1 MLKNWKFAHK
11 TMSLPVVAAAGFV
24 FILVVSWVL
33 GARNSTL
40 LTQMQSGHAPAVEL
54 SRDLEELLAAMQRGM
69 QDAVAAADV
78 ERLSET
84 ESLHDRFLERLKQE
98 EDNPVI
104 EAGEI
109 ERLTATMV
117 TYYALARETSLRMM
131 GEELGEGLTDA
142 LERMRTS
149 YNDLNETLQT
159 NTLANQEA
167 MALSFTTIDANQRAL
182 MMTVVIVSLL
192 SVVLLAGM
200 SMWMTRQLQPLKN
213 VVRVAERVAEGDLE
227 QEEFA
232 VETTDE
238 IGQVLEAM
246 QRMVR
251 YFREMA
257 SVANQ
262 IAQGDLSRRVQPR
275 SERDVLGN
283 AFRGMT
289 DYFQEMADVADAI
302 ARGDLTSQVKPRS
315 QEDVFGNSFRGMLE
329 NLSKMIGETRSG
341 VTMLSSASAQV
352 SSAAQSLSDGTSAQG
367 ASVEET
373 TSSLTQMTASITQNA
388 SNSREMEQIALKG
401 AADAEES
408 GQAMKETLLAMKAI
422 AEKVSIV
429 EEIAYQTNL
438 LALNAAIEAARAGD
452 HGRGFGVV
460 ATEVRK
466 LAERSQEAAKEI
478 GGLASSSVSV
488 AERSGEIL
496 DRLVP
501 SIKKTK
507 ELVQEVVA
515 ASDEQS
521 SGVSQINNA
530 MGQVD
535 QVTQRNAS
543 AGEELSS
550 TSQQMAAQA
559 RSLHELMGFFRL
571 NESDGA
577 TPEHNHGPAL
587 APAPAAPVVSNA
599 PPETKSGSGAE
610 KASPTPVDPDFTRF

>member
-488 AERSGEIL
+488 SVAERSGEIL

-530 MGQVD
+530 MGPGGSGDAEKRLGGRRALQHVAAD
-535 QVTQRNAS
+535 GG
-543 AGEELSS
+543 AG
-550 TSQQMAAQA
+550 
-559 RSLHELMGFFRL
+559 
-571 NESDGA
+571 
-577 TPEHNHGPAL
+577 AL
-587 APAPAAPVVSNA
+587 AARAHGLFPLERKRRSHP
-599 PPETKSGSGAE
+599 
-610 KASPTPVDPDFTRF
+610 

>member
-1 MLKNWKFAHK
+1 
-11 TMSLPVVAAAGFV
+11 
-24 FILVVSWVL
+24 
-33 GARNSTL
+33 
-40 LTQMQSGHAPAVEL
+40 
-54 SRDLEELLAAMQRGM
+54 
-69 QDAVAAADV
+69 
-78 ERLSET
+78 
-84 ESLHDRFLERLKQE
+84 
-98 EDNPVI
+98 
-104 EAGEI
+104 
-109 ERLTATMV
+109 
-117 TYYALARETSLRMM
+117 
-131 GEELGEGLTDA
+131 
-142 LERMRTS
+142 
-149 YNDLNETLQT
+149 
-159 NTLANQEA
+159 
-167 MALSFTTIDANQRAL
+167 MALSFISIDANQRVL

-315 QEDVFGNSFRGMLE
+315 QEDVFGKSLRGMLE

-408 GQAMKETLLAMKAI
+408 GRAMKETLLAMKAI

-478 GGLASSSVSV
+478 GGLAASSVSV

-496 DRLVP
+496 ERLVP

-521 SGVSQINNA
+521 SGVSQINRA

-571 NESDGA
+571 SGNGGA
-577 TPEHNHGPAL
+577 ADEPVL
-587 APAPAAPVVSNA
+587 ATSKPAPPVVSKA
-599 PPETKSGSGAE
+599 PPDTNPGNGAE
-610 KASPTPVDPDFTRF
+610 KKSPIPAEPDFTRF

>member
-1 MLKNWKFAHK
+1 M
-11 TMSLPVVAAAGFV
+11 
-24 FILVVSWVL
+24 
-33 GARNSTL
+33 
-40 LTQMQSGHAPAVEL
+40 
-54 SRDLEELLAAMQRGM
+54 
-69 QDAVAAADV
+69 
-78 ERLSET
+78 
-84 ESLHDRFLERLKQE
+84 
-98 EDNPVI
+98 
-104 EAGEI
+104 
-109 ERLTATMV
+109 
-117 TYYALARETSLRMM
+117 
-131 GEELGEGLTDA
+131 
-142 LERMRTS
+142 
-149 YNDLNETLQT
+149 
-159 NTLANQEA
+159 AN
-167 MALSFTTIDANQRAL
+167 
-182 MMTVVIVSLL
+182 
-192 SVVLLAGM
+192 
-200 SMWMTRQLQPLKN
+200 
-213 VVRVAERVAEGDLE
+213 
-227 QEEFA
+227 
-232 VETTDE
+232 
-238 IGQVLEAM
+238 
-246 QRMVR
+246 
-251 YFREMA
+251 
-257 SVANQ
+257 
-262 IAQGDLSRRVQPR
+262 
-275 SERDVLGN
+275 
-283 AFRGMT
+283 
-289 DYFQEMADVADAI
+289 AI
-302 ARGDLTSQVKPRS
+302 ARGDLTSEVKPRS
-315 QEDVFGNSFRGMLE
+315 QEDVFGNAFQGMLE
-329 NLSKMIGETRSG
+329 NLSQMIGETRSG

-352 SSAAQSLSDGTSAQG
+352 SASAQSLSEGTSAQG

-408 GQAMKETLLAMKAI
+408 GQAMKETLTAMKAI

-496 DRLVP
+496 ERLVP

-521 SGVSQINNA
+521 SGVSQINRA

-571 NESDGA
+571 SGNGGAAPQSLPA
-577 TPEHNHGPAL
+577 TPPSAV
-587 APAPAAPVVSNA
+587 APVVSAPVVSNA
-599 PPETKSGSGAE
+599 PPDTKSDNGPE
-610 KASPTPVDPDFTRF
+610 KALPTPADPDFTRF